1 AQTQFCMDIDVL
13 RRYVARLAEHG
24 LDKKLSLIIGIAPLR
39 SAKSARW
46 MKDKLF
52 GSIIPEA
59 MIERMERSSDG
70 VEEGCRMAIEL
81 IEQVARIQGVS
92 GVHIMAPNNDDAVP
106 VLIREARQRLG

>member
-1 AQTQFCMDIDVL
+1 
-13 RRYVARLAEHG
+13 RYVARLAEHG

-59 MIERMERSSDG
+59 MIERMERAADPMK
-70 VEEGCRMAIEL
+70 EGERIAVEL
-81 IEQVARIQGVS
+81 IAEIARVPQVA
-92 GVHIMAPNNDDAVP
+92 GVHIMAPSNDEAVP
-106 VLIREARQRLG
+106 MVIREARQHVRRIAT